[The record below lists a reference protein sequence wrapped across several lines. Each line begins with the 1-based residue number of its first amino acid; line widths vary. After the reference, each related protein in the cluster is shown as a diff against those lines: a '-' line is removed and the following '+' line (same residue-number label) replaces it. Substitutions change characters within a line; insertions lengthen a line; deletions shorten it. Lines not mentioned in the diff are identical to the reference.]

1 MRLSNHWSVQGASP
15 ASCPPVPSPFRSG
28 GPRNFYSTL
37 RATGASETFTKKE
50 TCLYREE
57 KREVKHIPKRRRRSS
72 VSYTTTRQRERKR
85 CGGGRS
91 KKKKRKKK
99 RLRGVVWSDGEML
112 DRPLVASSRWPS
124 APFQFHK
131 KARPFKLLISRR
143 VCVYVWMRAC
153 VSVHDLTRPCP
164 DFRVILFSFFCC
176 FFFFSL
182 GDYQLAPHTV
192 ID

>member
-85 CGGGRS
+85 CGGGRR

-99 RLRGVVWSDGEML
+99 KVEGRG
-112 DRPLVASSRWPS
+112 LVG
-124 APFQFHK
+124 
-131 KARPFKLLISRR
+131 RR
-143 VCVYVWMRAC
+143 DAGPAFGGFLSLAECA
-153 VSVHDLTRPCP
+153 VSVP
-164 DFRVILFSFFCC
+164 
-176 FFFFSL
+176 
-182 GDYQLAPHTV
+182 
-192 ID
+192 

>member
-57 KREVKHIPKRRRRSS
+57 KK
-72 VSYTTTRQRERKR
+72 
-85 CGGGRS
+85 GGKAHPQ
-91 KKKKRKKK
+91 KKKKLCFIHYDPAERESAVVVGDVKKKGKKK

-143 VCVYVWMRAC
+143 VCVYV
-153 VSVHDLTRPCP
+153 
-164 DFRVILFSFFCC
+164 
-176 FFFFSL
+176 
-182 GDYQLAPHTV
+182 
-192 ID
+192 